1 MNSLRE
7 ERKLLFF
14 TYLLCIV
21 CFANLSLLKQPY
33 DKGALIIGGI
43 TCILIAYGHFV
54 IRKFFPDGDKYIF
67 VFASVLTVISIV
79 TIYRIKPSIAIKQ
92 VIWVA
97 IGITGYILFVI
108 LLPELKRFAK
118 YKYLYLAITIILLGA
133 TLAIG
138 SESGGAKSWI
148 FFHGIG
154 FQPSEFAKL
163 TLAAYLAASLKNYKS
178 FIDLFEPAIV
188 VMACLGML
196 VLQRDLGTALIFFGI
211 AITMLYIA
219 TTKFKYV
226 LTCFILFAIGSIG
239 SYKMFG
245 HVRVRIQIWRNPWKY
260 YLTSGYQLI
269 QSFFAISSGGLFGT
283 GLGQGHPEFILVNTT
298 DFIYA
303 VICEEFG
310 LLIGLAIIIIY
321 FLLFYRGM
329 RAAIYVQNKF
339 ARLLAVGISTMIA
352 CQALVII
359 GGVTGAIPLTGI
371 TLPLVSYG
379 GSSVL
384 ITFFSLGIL
393 QKISEEELK

>member
-108 LLPELKRFAK
+108 LLPELKKFAK
-118 YKYLYLAITIILLGA
+118 YKYLYLAITLILLGA

-138 SESGGAKSWI
+138 SEVYGAKSWI
-148 FFHGIG
+148 IIHGVG

-178 FIDLFEPAIV
+178 FVDLFEPAVV

-245 HVRVRIQIWRNPWKY
+245 HVKVRIQIWRDPWKY

-269 QSFFAISSGGLFGT
+269 QSLFAISSGGLFGT

-393 QKISEEELK
+393 QKISEEELR

>member
-21 CFANLSLLKQPY
+21 CFADLGLLKQPF
-33 DKGALIIGGI
+33 DRGAAVIGGI

-67 VFASVLTVISIV
+67 IFASVLSVFSIV
-79 TIYRIKPSIAIKQ
+79 TLYRIKPDIAIKQ
-92 VIWVA
+92 VIWAA
-97 IGITGYILFVI
+97 IGVTGYILLVI
-108 LLPELKRFAK
+108 LLPELKKFAK

-133 TLAIG
+133 TLLIG
-138 SESGGAKSWI
+138 KEENGAKSWI
-148 FFHGIG
+148 MFHGIG

-163 TLAAYLAASLKNYKS
+163 TLAAYLAASLKDYKS
-178 FIDLFEPAIV
+178 FVNLFEPAIV
-188 VMACLGML
+188 VMACLGLL
-196 VLQRDLGTALIFFGI
+196 VLQKDLGTALIFFGI
-211 AITMLYIA
+211 SVTMLYIA

-226 LTCFILFAIGSIG
+226 ITSFILFAAGSVV
-239 SYKMFG
+239 SYKLFA
-245 HVRVRIQIWRNPWKY
+245 HVRVRVQIWRNPWPY
-260 YLTSGYQLI
+260 YSTKGYQII
-269 QSFFAISSGGLFGT
+269 QSLFAISSGGLFGS
-283 GLGQGHPEFILVNTT
+283 GLGQGHPGFIPINTT

-310 LLIGLAIIIIY
+310 LLVGLAIIIIY

-329 RAAIYVQNKF
+329 RAAVFVQNKF

>member
-108 LLPELKRFAK
+108 LLPELKKFAK

-138 SESGGAKSWI
+138 SEVGGAKSWI
-148 FFHGIG
+148 IIHGVG

-178 FIDLFEPAIV
+178 FVDLFEPAVV

-196 VLQRDLGTALIFFGI
+196 VWQRDLGTALIFFGI

-260 YLTSGYQLI
+260 YLTSGYQLV